1 LGDTPGGILIG
12 FKNRVFRCWII
23 AVAWLVAVAVISCGD
38 SVEPAGPTMGMSLEE
53 QVLFGGSRCVD
64 DSACVG
70 GFCAGGACVG
80 FLMIPSDMG
89 RDIAGVRLRNVVS
102 SDPAAASRVAEAASR
117 VLADDTAETF
127 SRARA
132 ADLFRFLPCEVTLAK
147 LAPAEAWRSEVVKF
161 YAARARTLCGD
172 RVAAAVLEGYLSH
185 VSEPVRK
192 MASDAIIA
200 GMAKSG
206 R

>member
-1 LGDTPGGILIG
+1 MIG
-12 FKNRVFRCWII
+12 FKNQVFRCWII
-23 AVAWLVAVAVISCGD
+23 AVAWLVAVAVISCGGA
-38 SVEPAGPTMGMSLEE
+38 VEPAVGAMGSSLEE

-64 DSACVG
+64 DSVCVG
-70 GFCAGGACVG
+70 GFCAGGACIG

-89 RDIAGVRLRNVVS
+89 RDIAGVRLRDVVS

-132 ADLFRFLPCEVTLAK
+132 ADLFRFLPCEVTLAR
-147 LAPAEAWRSEVVKF
+147 LAPADAWRMDAVKF

-172 RVAAAVLEGYLSH
+172 RVAAGVLEGYLSH
-185 VSEPVRK
+185 GSEPVRK
-192 MASDAIIA
+192 MASDAIVA
-200 GMAKSG
+200 GQANSG

>member
-1 LGDTPGGILIG
+1 MIG
-12 FKNRVFRCWII
+12 LKNQVFHCGNM
-23 AVAWLVAVAVISCGD
+23 ALACLVAVTVISCGGA
-38 SVEPAGPTMGMSLEE
+38 VEPAVGTMGTSLEE
-53 QVLFGGSRCVD
+53 QVLFGGPGCVD

-89 RDIAGVRLRNVVS
+89 RDIAGMRLRDVVS
-102 SDPAAASRVAEAASR
+102 SDPAAATRVAEAASR

-132 ADLFRFLPCEVTLAK
+132 ADLFRFLPCEVTLAT
-147 LAPAEAWRSEVVKF
+147 LAPPDALRMDAVRF
-161 YAARARTLCGD
+161 YSARARTLCGD
-172 RVAAAVLEGYLSH
+172 GVAAAFLEGYLSH
-185 VSEPVRK
+185 GSEPVRK
-192 MASDAIIA
+192 MASDAIVA
-200 GMAKSG
+200 GVARSG

>member
-1 LGDTPGGILIG
+1 MTG
-12 FKNRVFRCWII
+12 FHDQVFCCGNITL
-23 AVAWLVAVAVISCGD
+23 ACLVAVAVISCGGA
-38 SVEPAGPTMGMSLEE
+38 VEPAVGTMGMSLEE

-89 RDIAGVRLRNVVS
+89 RDIAGARLRNAVS

-147 LAPAEAWRSEVVKF
+147 LAPADAWRMDAVKF

-172 RVAAAVLEGYLSH
+172 RVASAVLEGYLSH
-185 VSEPVRK
+185 GSEPVRK
-192 MASDAIIA
+192 MASDAIVA
-200 GMAKSG
+200 GVTKGG

>member
-1 LGDTPGGILIG
+1 MIG

-23 AVAWLVAVAVISCGD
+23 AVAWLVAVAVISCGGA
-38 SVEPAGPTMGMSLEE
+38 VEPAVGAMGSSLEE

-64 DSACVG
+64 DSVCVG
-70 GFCAGGACVG
+70 GFCAGGACIG

-89 RDIAGVRLRNVVS
+89 RDIAGVRLRDVVS

-132 ADLFRFLPCEVTLAK
+132 ADLFRFLPCEVTLAR
-147 LAPAEAWRSEVVKF
+147 LAPADAWRMDAVKF

-172 RVAAAVLEGYLSH
+172 RVAAGVLEGYLSH
-185 VSEPVRK
+185 GSEPVRK
-192 MASDAIIA
+192 MASDAIVA
-200 GMAKSG
+200 GQANSG